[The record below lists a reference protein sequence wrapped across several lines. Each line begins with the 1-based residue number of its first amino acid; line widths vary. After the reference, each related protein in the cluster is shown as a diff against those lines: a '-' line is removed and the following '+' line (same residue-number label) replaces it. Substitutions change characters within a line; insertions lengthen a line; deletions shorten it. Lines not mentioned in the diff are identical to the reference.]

1 MSTADLVEI
10 QIKDGT
16 IKIIGADVVQT
27 RNALELRAERGFDLD
42 IHEMIDMVTRWSE
55 DRTKI
60 SQIEEVLRVPGAN
73 YKKIDFISR
82 IVGVKNKEEE
92 E

>member
-10 QIKDGT
+10 QITNGKLQ
-16 IKIIGADVVQT
+16 IIGADVVQT
-27 RNALELRAERGFDLD
+27 RNALELRAERGLDLD

-60 SQIEEVLRVPGAN
+60 SQIEEVLRVPDAT

-92 E
+92 